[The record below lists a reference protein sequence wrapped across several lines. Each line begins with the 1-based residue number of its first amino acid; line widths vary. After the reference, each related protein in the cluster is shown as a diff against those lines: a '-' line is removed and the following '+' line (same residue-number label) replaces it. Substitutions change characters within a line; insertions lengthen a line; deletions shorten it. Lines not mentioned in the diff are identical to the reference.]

1 MNDTKNTAATANDV
15 SLLLSDCELWA
26 KSATELARKYFRQ
39 PQEIT
44 FKSDESPVTVIDRL
58 IESELKQLITDKYP
72 DDAIF
77 GEESGLDGDLEGNLW
92 VIDPI
97 DGTRSFISGN
107 PLFGMLLSHLKAGV
121 PVAGLISM
129 PILGEIYTGGLGCGA
144 RCNGDAIR
152 VSTQTILGDA
162 VLYINEGEKLLT
174 QHPLT
179 LNRLLQA
186 GSTRRFGYDC
196 YPHAL
201 VASGHIDAV
210 IDFDLQPYDYLALSS
225 VIHAAGGIMTDWRG
239 KALDLHSDGA
249 VVSAATP
256 ELHLALLALL
266 DC

>member
-1 MNDTKNTAATANDV
+1 MNDIKNTAVIAEEV
-15 SLLLSDCELWA
+15 KLLLSDCELWA
-26 KSATELARKYFRQ
+26 KSAAELARKYFRQ
-39 PQEIT
+39 PNEIT

-58 IESELKQLITDKYP
+58 IESELKKLITEKYP
-72 DDAIF
+72 DDAFF
-77 GEESGLDGDLEGNLW
+77 GEESGLDGDIEGNVW

-107 PLFGMLLSHLKAGV
+107 PLFGMLLSHVKAGV

-129 PILGEIYTGGLGCGA
+129 PILGEIYTGGVGCGA
-144 RCNGDAIR
+144 CCNGDPIR
-152 VSTQTILGDA
+152 VSSQTQIDDA
-162 VLYINEGEKLLT
+162 VLYINEGEKLFA
-174 QHPLT
+174 QHPVT

-210 IDFDLQPYDYLALSS
+210 IDFDLQPYDYLALAS
-225 VIHAAGGIMTDWRG
+225 VIQAAGGIMTDWHG
-239 KALDLHSDGA
+239 KELDLNSDGA

-256 ELHLALLALL
+256 ELHLTLLNLL
-266 DC
+266 GC